1 MLIKYILIKSIR
13 YLKLLTLKIKM
24 KPVLTALCAVPS
36 VAIVCA
42 LFLFARP
49 VAASAGLDA
58 ADMRNAVDAAARAEG
73 TAPGDFELTDQD
85 GVRFRLM
92 DYFKGSKPHKPLV
105 VSFIYASCP
114 HVCPA
119 VTAEVKKA
127 AVDARERLGDR
138 FNVLSISIDPQ
149 RDTPKRLKAYGLGFT
164 RDFGLMRFAAPA
176 QKDVKALT
184 GKFGFFFAA
193 KDDGSFDHID
203 MASVMKSDGTIYK
216 QVYSIRTDGS
226 GIKQRLDELITGKP
240 AVSSASIVDKIR
252 FFCYKYDPYSNK
264 YVIDYPVLVSIFL
277 QTAVFAVIIGLVWGK
292 KIKAFF
298 RRNLRGK

>member
-1 MLIKYILIKSIR
+1 MW
-13 YLKLLTLKIKM
+13 KIKK
-24 KPVLTALCAVPS
+24 KPVLTALCA
-36 VAIVCA
+36 ALACA

-49 VAASAGLDA
+49 VAASELDA
-58 ADMRNAVDAAARAEG
+58 AAMRDAVDAAARAEG

-85 GVRFRLM
+85 GIKFHLS
-92 DYFKGSKPHKPLV
+92 DYFKGDRRRPLV

-127 AVDARERLGDR
+127 AVDARAKLGVKPPQGDR

-149 RDTPKRLKAYGLGFT
+149 RDTPKRLKEYGLRFT
-164 RDFGLMRFAAPA
+164 RDFGQMRFAAPA
-176 QKDVKALT
+176 QKDVNALT

-226 GIKQRLDELITGKP
+226 GIRQRLEELITGKP
-240 AVSSASIVDKIR
+240 AVSSSSLVDKIK
-252 FFCYKYDPYSNK
+252 FFCYKYDPYSNR
-264 YVIDYPVLVSIFL
+264 YVIDYPILVSIFL

-292 KIKAFF
+292 KIKGFF
-298 RRNLRGK
+298 RRNFRGK